1 MQKMVRDETISLI
14 KAYLPKMGIQIPLR
28 DEEDVGKICEYF
40 EDMEVS
46 LANALGEGDK
56 IDRDLLDAAANA
68 FDDLAIIE
76 DDEYHDIEDLNRR
89 LMA

>member
-1 MQKMVRDETISLI
+1 MQKTVRDETISLI
-14 KAYLPKMGIQIPLR
+14 KAYLPEIGVQIPLR
-28 DEEDVGKICEYF
+28 DEEDVERICDYF

-46 LANALGEGDK
+46 LANALGDGDK

-76 DDEYHDIEDLNRR
+76 DDDCHDIDDLNRR

>member
-1 MQKMVRDETISLI
+1 MKKVIRDATVSLI
-14 KAYLPKMGIQIPLR
+14 KVYLPEIGVQIPLR
-28 DEEDVGKICEYF
+28 DEEDVEKICDYF

-46 LANALGEGDK
+46 LANALGYGDE
-56 IDRDLLDAAANA
+56 IDRGLLGAAANA

-76 DDEYHDIEDLNRR
+76 DDDYHDIDDLNRR

>member
-1 MQKMVRDETISLI
+1 MQKIIRDETVSLI
-14 KAYLPKMGIQIPLR
+14 KAYLPEIGVQIPLR
-28 DEEDVGKICEYF
+28 DEEDVEKICDYF

-46 LANALGEGDK
+46 LANALGYGDK
-56 IDRDLLDAAANA
+56 IDCGLLGAAANA

-76 DDEYHDIEDLNRR
+76 DDDYHDIDDLNRR

>member
-1 MQKMVRDETISLI
+1 MQKTIRDKTVYLI
-14 KAYLPKMGIQIPLR
+14 KTYLPEIGVQIPLKGEG
-28 DEEDVGKICEYF
+28 DIEKICDFF

-46 LANALGEGDK
+46 LANALGYGDE
-56 IDRDLLDAAANA
+56 IDRGLLGAAADA

-76 DDEYHDIEDLNRR
+76 DDDCHDVDDLNRR

>member
-14 KAYLPKMGIQIPLR
+14 KAYLPEIGVQIPLR

>member
-14 KAYLPKMGIQIPLR
+14 KAYLPEIGVQVPLR
-28 DEEDVGKICEYF
+28 DEEDVERICDYF

-46 LANALGEGDK
+46 LANALGDGDK

-76 DDEYHDIEDLNRR
+76 DDDSHDIDVLNRR